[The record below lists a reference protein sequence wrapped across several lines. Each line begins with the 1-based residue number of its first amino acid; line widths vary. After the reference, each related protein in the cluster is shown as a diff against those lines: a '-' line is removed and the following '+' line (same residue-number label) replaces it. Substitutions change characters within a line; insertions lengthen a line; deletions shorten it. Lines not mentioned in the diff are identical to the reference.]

1 MATQSSVL
9 ALEIPWT
16 EKPGGLQSMW
26 LQRDSYLT
34 LGVRLQILGFLRQN
48 LCYVILT
55 YFLLL
60 LRANTYYFETS

>member
-1 MATQSSVL
+1 MDREAWWATVHVVAERHNL
-9 ALEIPWT
+9 AI
-16 EKPGGLQSMW
+16 KQQHS
-26 LQRDSYLT
+26 SYLT

-60 LRANTYYFETS
+60 RANTYYFETS